1 MRKLLVMIGAAVVCL
16 ALGAYA
22 DGTTLTWNGAA
33 GASWEGANWLNGE
46 TPSAWVD
53 GANAIFPEAATVA
66 LSGGVVVSNITAS
79 GTLTLK
85 GVMSDS
91 SSAPSSAYLQY
102 NVPKL
107 VFPGMTLDE
116 IDGRALAC
124 TLNGS
129 YIAGAPFEMRA
140 FHYVR
145 DGNKATAQFQCVQSG
160 SGVKKHFRA
169 VKVEFTEKSDG
180 VYASSP
186 VNGSYLKAGT
196 ATTEGLAVGTDIDEQ
211 SAGVTTADL
220 NGTRIVA
227 QNFRILPNLL
237 TIEGEASFGGAV
249 TVSDAA
255 IEVVAPIA
263 QTWNQAITSPNGA
276 LSVKGPSSREIREI
290 SDSTLLNATTKYA
303 TFNNTMLSSMRPVSA
318 YLRGSYIGAGV
329 NSYSLPYNITYS
341 GADRKMTCQFQFWA
355 TGSKDS
361 NTGIKCVVTEFSQD
375 GVDVKAHAVQG
386 YFWSVA
392 NGASKEQLGADI
404 PNASGVATYAVAQYA
419 VESMVL
425 KTASVPAPYLTLG
438 AANALKNMIADNA
451 DIVFTTKTARPTGL
465 IARNSASVLLV
476 DYGHYSDSG
485 SGKKYTFKS
494 GSILSALCNLASET
508 RVEYVFDDS
517 TLCVPTLIAQQDGL
531 NYFNYI
537 TLRNGAKAIGNP
549 LRCGSGHDSVYGT
562 WIYASDGLG
571 TNRLDAGVCLV
582 NTEAD
587 GQRNTLVI
595 TTATDM
601 VVSGRICDFFRR
613 AGTRLAKRGDAP
625 LTLES
630 DGNTWSGG
638 IDVEAGTLAL
648 APGVSVGTGDVA
660 VDADATLAVS
670 SSGVVDL
677 SVNALTLNDG
687 ATLAFNFTDRETAPT
702 LSLNAA
708 STLPSTINVK
718 VTTSVANMKLKA
730 SRRYLLATGCNL
742 TGKTVN
748 VIDKPEWVASV
759 VVNGDGNLE
768 LIPKAKGLI
777 ISFF

>member
-1 MRKLLVMIGAAVVCL
+1 MKKLLMMICAAAVCL

-53 GANAIFPEAATVA
+53 GANAIFPEAATVS
-66 LSGGVVVSNITAS
+66 LSSAVTVSNLTTS
-79 GTLTLK
+79 GTLTI
-85 GVMSDS
+85 GGADS
-91 SSAPSSAYLQY
+91 ADAPTTLHLQY
-102 NVPKL
+102 NNSAL
-107 VFPGMTLDE
+107 VFPGISLDD
-116 IDGRALAC
+116 IDGRAMAC
-124 TLNGS
+124 DIQGN
-129 YIAGAPFEMRA
+129 YISGGPYQMHS

-145 DGNKATAQFQCVQSG
+145 DGGTATAQFQCVQSG
-160 SGVKKHFRA
+160 NNVNKHFRC
-169 VKVEFTEKSDG
+169 VKVVFTEHEDG
-180 VYASSP
+180 VYVSSP
-186 VNGSYLKAGT
+186 TNNSLYKSGN
-196 ATTEGLAVGTDIDEQ
+196 ATTPGLTLGTDVD
-211 SAGVTTADL
+211 SASGVQTAAL
-220 NGTRIVA
+220 NNSGIYIS
-227 QNFRILPNLL
+227 NFRVLPN
-237 TIEGEASFGGAV
+237 IVRIAGEAAFGGAV

-263 QTWNQAITSPNGA
+263 QTWNQTITSPNGA
-276 LSVKGPSSREIREI
+276 LSVKGPASREMETV
-290 SDSTLLNATTKYA
+290 SNSTLLNSTTAVA
-303 TFNNTMLSSMRPVSA
+303 TFSNTMLSSVRPVSA
-318 YLRGSYIGAGV
+318 YLRGSYIGDDV
-329 NSYSLPYNITYS
+329 DSYSLPYNIVYS

-355 TGSKDS
+355 VGTKDS

-386 YFWSVA
+386 YFWAVA
-392 NGASKEQLGADI
+392 KGASKEQLGADI
-404 PNASGVATYAVAQYA
+404 PNASGVVPSSVALYA

-476 DYGHYSDSG
+476 DYGQYSDSG

-494 GSILSALCNLASET
+494 GSILSALYNLASEN
-508 RVEYVFDDS
+508 RLEYVFDDS

-582 NTEAD
+582 NTKAG

-601 VVSGRICDFFRR
+601 VVSGRICDFSGR

-677 SVNALTLNDG
+677 SVNTLTLNDG
-687 ATLAFNFTDRETAPT
+687 ATLAFNFTDQLSVPT
-702 LSLNAA
+702 LTLNAA

-718 VTTSVANMKLKA
+718 VTTSVADMKLKA
-730 SRRYLLATGCNL
+730 SRRYLLATCCNL

-768 LIPKAKGLI
+768 LIPKTKGFI